1 MVFISLGTMGDGM
14 RRRDFISFVTGAVAA
29 APVAVRAQ
37 QRDRVKR
44 IGVVLGYP
52 ETNPNARLQ
61 ITAFRQQLEKLAWIE
76 GKNIQIDLRY
86 GADDPA
92 RIRAMAVELLGF
104 GPDLM
109 VSNSNLV
116 TTILQS
122 EVRATPLLFIS
133 VSDPIGSGFVTDLA
147 RPTGNVTGFANFQ
160 PTMGSKWLALLRQL
174 APQVE
179 RAGFVVYPEPPNM
192 GYLKSAEEAAPSLN
206 MVLEGLTVRNG
217 SEIENVISIF
227 SAKPRSGLIIAPN
240 VVTFANSDLIVALAA
255 RYRVPAIYPFAF
267 YAKAGGLVS
276 YGFDAAEQFRQGAG
290 YVDRMLKGA
299 KPVDL
304 PVQHPAKF
312 ELVINLNTAKTLDLD
327 VPPQLLS
334 LADEVI

>member
-1 MVFISLGTMGDGM
+1 MQDRYRQLDEILLRRTAGPYIGSFASILAGPGSVCFTPDSDRLADVAGRLKRAIGDISSVVRSDCARVFIALEAVSDGM
-14 RRRDFISFVTGAVAA
+14 RRRDFISFFTGAVAA
-29 APVAVRAQ
+29 IPMAARAQ
-37 QRDRVKR
+37 QRDRVRR

-52 ETNPNARLQ
+52 ETNPNALLQ

-92 RIRAMAVELLGF
+92 LIRAMAVELLHL

-122 EVRATPLLFIS
+122 EVRTTPLLFIS
-133 VSDPIGSGFVTDLA
+133 VSDPIGSGFVSDLA
-147 RPTGNVTGFANFQ
+147 RPTGNITGFANFQ

-179 RAGFVVYPEPPNM
+179 RAGLVFYPEPPNI
-192 GYLKSAEEAAPSLN
+192 GYLRSAEEAAPSLN
-206 MVLEGLTVRNG
+206 MKLEGLTVRSG
-217 SEIENVISIF
+217 SEIENVISTF
-227 SAKPRSGLIIAPN
+227 SAKSRSGLIIAPN

-255 RYRVPAIYPFAF
+255 
-267 YAKAGGLVS
+267 S
-276 YGFDAAEQFRQGAG
+276 SFRD
-290 YVDRMLKGA
+290 YSMM
-299 KPVDL
+299 P
-304 PVQHPAKF
+304 
-312 ELVINLNTAKTLDLD
+312 
-327 VPPQLLS
+327 
-334 LADEVI
+334 